1 MAKERVEYLVTS
13 LDSSYNQQTVKPHTM
28 SDFFKIKVNVV
39 HRDFTTIPGTMIPTC
54 VFRTSISI
62 NCNEFFTQNQDF
74 LWLYLQGFYLSSY
87 FNYEDLAL
95 ITRSLIPRVKKMF
108 GFSDSFR
115 HAKPNAGERSKDI
128 PLVLNIISNV
138 QQEEPRNCCICM
150 ERLHDDLEKDG
161 DSDEVKVS
169 TTVCGHIFHYN
180 CIVKWLRTSP
190 VCPLCRRATTKISVL
205 PAKVTCGLE
214 ATELAAAKSR
224 HTLPVV

>member
-28 SDFFKIKVNVV
+28 SDFFKI
-39 HRDFTTIPGTMIPTC
+39 
-54 VFRTSISI
+54 
-62 NCNEFFTQNQDF
+62 
-74 LWLYLQGFYLSSY
+74 
-87 FNYEDLAL
+87 
-95 ITRSLIPRVKKMF
+95 KMF

-169 TTVCGHIFHYN
+169 TTP
-180 CIVKWLRTSP
+180 K
-190 VCPLCRRATTKISVL
+190 L
-205 PAKVTCGLE
+205 PAALKPRNWLPLNPDTLFRWFK
-214 ATELAAAKSR
+214 TAANPNGEKQKSR
-224 HTLPVV
+224 QFSKAINSSRQFTYHWLLNAPTLHLLHIQLAIIPSLPSQMLGVNFYTYTSFDHSLFHR

>member
-13 LDSSYNQQTVKPHTM
+13 SDSSYNHQTVKPHSM
-28 SDFFKIKVNVV
+28 SDSFKIKVNVV

-95 ITRSLIPRVKKMF
+95 IARSLIPRVKKMF

-115 HAKPNAGERSKDI
+115 HAKPNAGKRSKDI
-128 PLVLNIISNV
+128 PLDLNIISNV

-150 ERLHDDLEKDG
+150 ERLHDDLEKDP
-161 DSDEVKVS
+161 DS
-169 TTVCGHIFHYN
+169 
-180 CIVKWLRTSP
+180 
-190 VCPLCRRATTKISVL
+190 
-205 PAKVTCGLE
+205 AKVLFESAAQAYLDIKYDYE
-214 ATELAAAKSR
+214 ALVSSLTQIASAKEQEQKNDKE
-224 HTLPVV
+224 

>member
-74 LWLYLQGFYLSSY
+74 LWLYLQGFYLASY

-190 VCPLCRRATTKISVL
+190 VCPLNLSSCHYKNFCITSQSYPR
-205 PAKVTCGLE
+205 P
-214 ATELAAAKSR
+214 
-224 HTLPVV
+224 